1 MLFSSCVFV
10 DSFLGKEGVGGF
22 HRGVLVGNQI
32 LDPVAAL
39 FLAPSENQLPVK
51 DYNPNKPPAGSQ
63 NN

>member
-1 MLFSSCVFV
+1 MLFSTYVFV
-10 DSFLGKEGVGGF
+10 DSFLGKRWVGGF
-22 HRGVLVGNQI
+22 HRGVLVGKPI

-51 DYNPNKPPAGSQ
+51 DYNPLKPPAGSK